1 MSCSSKGV
9 CILSSLVTICWREE
23 NQEMVRPIRSRISSL
38 LCAKAPLVASHVYES
53 WCCSRFSGRTSSS
66 FMRPWPKFMDW
77 IQMNSC
83 RAAASLPLIKEKQPE
98 GPSYCARLDRENK
111 GLDEGNM
118 SETDDY
124 QNLFGL
130 MKQRFMSFKNQK
142 YIKELEHFQALE
154 EAQSPKF
161 MVIACADSRVCPSNI
176 LGFQPGEAFMIRNIA
191 NLVPPMKNGP
201 SECNAALQFAV
212 TTLQVENILVIGHSS
227 CAGIEALMNMQEDV
241 ESRNFIHKW
250 VASGKLA
257 KLKTKAVTAHLSF
270 DQQCK
275 FCEKESINQSLL
287 NLLSYPW
294 IEDRVRR
301 ELLSLHG
308 GYYNFSNC
316 SFEKWTLD
324 FKRCNVK
331 EEGSSYVV
339 KEQDFWC

>member
-1 MSCSSKGV
+1 
-9 CILSSLVTICWREE
+9 
-23 NQEMVRPIRSRISSL
+23 MVWPIRSRISSL
-38 LCAKAPLVASHVYES
+38 LCSKAPLVGSYIYDS
-53 WCCSRFSGRTSSS
+53 CGCLRFSAPTSSS
-66 FMRPWPKFMDW
+66 ITRHWPKIMDW
-77 IQMNSC
+77 VQMDRC
-83 RAAASLPLIKEKQPE
+83 RAAASLPSIKEKQPE
-98 GPSYCARLDRENK
+98 SHSNRVRLGQEIK

-118 SETDDY
+118 AEIDSY

-130 MKQRFMSFKNQK
+130 MKQR
-142 YIKELEHFQALE
+142 KELEHFEALA
-154 EAQSPKF
+154 EAQFPKF

-176 LGFQPGEAFMIRNIA
+176 LGFQPGEVFMIRNIA
-191 NLVPPMKNGP
+191 NLVPVMKNGP

-227 CAGIEALMNMQEDV
+227 CAGIEALMNMQEDA

-250 VASGKLA
+250 VANGKLA
-257 KLKTKAVTAHLSF
+257 KQRTKAATAHLSF

-294 IEDRVRR
+294 IQDRVRK

-324 FKRCNVK
+324 FKQCNV

-339 KEQDFWC
+339 KEQEFWC